1 MKSLITYLYKHR
13 FELFIVTQFFILF
26 GSLFFPDDFFQLIL
40 LPALFILNIASGILL
55 VSHKKKSMWFLII
68 LFLVAMIAFGNSLFA
83 EVERNE
89 FILMRLSVYFIFYIT
104 VTAHIIQ
111 QVWHE
116 KEVDKTVIIGLM
128 SGYISLGFLA
138 FFMLLSI
145 ELITPNSFT
154 GILLDSQSMEIRADS
169 LMYYA
174 YITLLTIGYGDIIP
188 VTPVAQKAVV
198 LVGLIGQFYIVIIT
212 SVVVAK
218 YIDVTIAKNSD

>member
-1 MKSLITYLYKHR
+1 MNLLIAYLYRHR

-26 GSLFFPDDFFQLIL
+26 GSLFFPDNFFQLIL

-55 VSHKKKSMWFLII
+55 VSKKKKTMWFLII
-68 LFLVAMIAFGNSLFA
+68 LFLIAMIAFGNSLFVQ
-83 EVERNE
+83 VEKNE
-89 FILMRLSVYFIFYIT
+89 FILMRLSVYFTFYII
-104 VTAHIIQ
+104 VTSHIIE
-111 QVWHE
+111 QVWRE

-145 ELITPNSFT
+145 ELVTPDSFT
-154 GILLDSQSMEIRADS
+154 GILLDSQSLEVRLDS

-188 VTPVAQKAVV
+188 VTPIAQKAVV
-198 LVGLIGQFYIVIIT
+198 LIGLVGQFYIVIIT

-218 YIDVTIAKNSD
+218 YIDRAVKNNK

>member
-1 MKSLITYLYKHR
+1 MKPLITYLYKHR

-89 FILMRLSVYFIFYIT
+89 FILMRLSVYFIFYII

-154 GILLDSQSMEIRADS
+154 GILLDSQSMEVRADS

-218 YIDVTIAKNSD
+218 YIDVTIVKNSD

>member
-1 MKSLITYLYKHR
+1 MKVFIAYLYKHR
-13 FELFIVTQFFILF
+13 FELFIATQFFILF
-26 GSLFFPDDFFQLIL
+26 GSLFFPDNFFQLIL

-55 VSHKKKSMWFLII
+55 VSKKKKTMWFLII
-68 LFLVAMIAFGNSLFA
+68 LIAVAIIAFGNSLFM
-83 EVERNE
+83 EVEKNE
-89 FILMRLSVYFIFYIT
+89 FILMRLSVYFIFYII
-104 VTAHIIQ
+104 VTLHTIE

-116 KEVDKTVIIGLM
+116 KKVDKTVIIGLM

-145 ELITPNSFT
+145 ELVESNSFT
-154 GILLDSQSMEIRADS
+154 GILLDGQNLDVRFDS

-188 VTPVAQKAVV
+188 VTPIAQKAVV
-198 LVGLIGQFYIVIIT
+198 LIGLIGQFYVIIIT

-218 YIDVTIAKNSD
+218 YINVSVIKNND